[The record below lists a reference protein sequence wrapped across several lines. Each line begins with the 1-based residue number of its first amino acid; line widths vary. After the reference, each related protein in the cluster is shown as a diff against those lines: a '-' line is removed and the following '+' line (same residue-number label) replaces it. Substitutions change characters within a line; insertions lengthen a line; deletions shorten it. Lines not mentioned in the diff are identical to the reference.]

1 MAAKRKGRPPKRVD
15 AEKLIQRAVQVASK
29 DTTQGRKDLSERP
42 DLVKSDEL
50 SQSVNSFLH
59 ARTGMLAKEFYERV
73 TAKLEGLV
81 DDLADDLVKR
91 HKDMPAQ
98 NLAYALGVVLDKV
111 NALKGRPQAFTANLS
126 VGFGPNKRSREEILA
141 FLSGESEEK
150 VVEEVEKCLWRGRH

>member
-1 MAAKRKGRPPKRVD
+1 MKRKGRPPKRVD

-29 DTTQGRKDLSERP
+29 ETSRGRP
-42 DLVKSDEL
+42 DLVKRDEL
-50 SQSVNSFLH
+50 SKSVNSFLH
-59 ARTGMLAKEFYERV
+59 ARTGMLATEFYERV

-91 HKDMPAQ
+91 HRDMPAQ

-150 VVEEVEKCLWRGRH
+150 VVEEVEKSEK